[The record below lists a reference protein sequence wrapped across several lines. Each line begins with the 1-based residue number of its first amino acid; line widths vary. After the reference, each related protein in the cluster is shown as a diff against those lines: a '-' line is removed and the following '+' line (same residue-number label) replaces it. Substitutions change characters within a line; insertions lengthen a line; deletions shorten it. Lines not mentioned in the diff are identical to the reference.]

1 MSFESHQTRMFLQQ
15 YLINQL
21 ITTNNVFTKIKILRL
36 FLVLL
41 EEGHIE
47 FKQNLRK
54 SPEPFNEATSTF
66 CGDVCV
72 CGGGVEVGLS
82 RSLSI

>member
-15 YLINQL
+15 YLLNQL
-21 ITTNNVFTKIKILRL
+21 LTTNNVFSKIKILRL

-47 FKQNLRK
+47 FKQNLRRC
-54 SPEPFNEATSTF
+54 PEPFNEAASRLQ
-66 CGDVCV
+66 V
-72 CGGGVEVGLS
+72 GV
-82 RSLSI
+82 